1 MAKIWFCRRCGYE
14 VPARGRC
21 HSCGGRLERSPIDEL
36 PRLGDD
42 EEVGYDL
49 DGWDG
54 EARGQLIVGLIEAG
68 IEHRF
73 EDEELVVAV
82 DDEARTDDL
91 VGAMTVGVPGDDP
104 DAAAGPSGSEE
115 APPSGE
121 LAETLREDV
130 ELLAAAARRLRS
142 DPTDMQADADIAQA
156 SAAVFAADEL
166 FAGDPDTWAAV
177 GRVTRRLLAALGA
190 DEALEDEIRKQA
202 AILATLVEPLL
213 AGGLVTSPPVATAE
227 RSPGSEGAGL
237 AGAGGEP
244 APSEEPE
251 SPAVSAG
258 EAAEAVYQLPDWLPE
273 QRAQLSLLLGTQ
285 HVPHRW
291 RGGDLVVAESQVG
304 RAEALFDRVDGVE
317 GPEDDEARYRS
328 LEELFAAADRFV
340 GDPASA
346 SKAAAVLSAVEEADG
361 PTPLGL
367 DDAQWWAIR
376 TRARTLADA
385 LEHGGNPE
393 VAFAE
398 ATTLRDLLRALV

>member
-1 MAKIWFCRRCGYE
+1 M
-14 VPARGRC
+14 
-21 HSCGGRLERSPIDEL
+21 
-36 PRLGDD
+36 
-42 EEVGYDL
+42 
-49 DGWDG
+49 
-54 EARGQLIVGLIEAG
+54 
-68 IEHRF
+68 
-73 EDEELVVAV
+73 
-82 DDEARTDDL
+82 
-91 VGAMTVGVPGDDP
+91 
-104 DAAAGPSGSEE
+104 
-115 APPSGE
+115 
-121 LAETLREDV
+121 
-130 ELLAAAARRLRS
+130 
-142 DPTDMQADADIAQA
+142 
-156 SAAVFAADEL
+156 
-166 FAGDPDTWAAV
+166 
-177 GRVTRRLLAALGA
+177 
-190 DEALEDEIRKQA
+190 
-202 AILATLVEPLL
+202 
-213 AGGLVTSPPVATAE
+213 
-227 RSPGSEGAGL
+227 
-237 AGAGGEP
+237 
-244 APSEEPE
+244 
-251 SPAVSAG
+251 SAG